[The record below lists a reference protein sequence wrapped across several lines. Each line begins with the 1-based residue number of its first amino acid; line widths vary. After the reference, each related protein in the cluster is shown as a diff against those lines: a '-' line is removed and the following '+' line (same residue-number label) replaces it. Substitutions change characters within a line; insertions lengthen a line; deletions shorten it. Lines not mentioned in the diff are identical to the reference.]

1 MKTCGNSSHDEV
13 AVVMTSLNLELYRKM
28 VLIRKTE
35 EAICRHYSEDEMKT
49 PVHLS
54 LGEEA
59 IAAGVIHALAP
70 EDQFFGTYRS
80 HGIYLART
88 GETDKF
94 FAELY
99 GKATGLL
106 KGKAGSMHLSA
117 PEYGLMGTSAIVSGI
132 IPVAVGAAYA
142 AKVSGSGRIV
152 AAFFGDGATEEG
164 VFWESI
170 NAACLMKLPVLF
182 VCEDNDL
189 AVFTGKAQRRGY
201 DSLPAIL
208 ERLRCAVL
216 TDSTTDV
223 ERIYYR
229 TLEAIEAIKSKQ
241 QPCFLNLSYYRYLE
255 HVGVCEDF
263 HCGYRSKD
271 EFEDWFKL
279 DPLKIQREKLLKLG
293 CSQEELQKL
302 EGAIDRQIARSIEL
316 AGQAP
321 FADDEELCRQVYA

>member
-1 MKTCGNSSHDEV
+1 MI
-13 AVVMTSLNLELYRKM
+13 SLNLELYRKM

-35 EAICRHYSEDEMKT
+35 EAICRHYGEDEMKT

-59 IAAGVIHALAP
+59 IAAGVIHTLGP

-94 FAELY
+94 FAEMY

-117 PEYGLMGTSAIVSGI
+117 PEHGFMGTSAVVSGI

-164 VFWESI
+164 VFWESL
-170 NAACLMKLPVLF
+170 NAACLMKLPLLF
-182 VCEDNDL
+182 VCEDNGL
-189 AVFTGKAQRRGY
+189 AVFTKKAQRRGY
-201 DSLPAIL
+201 DSLPPIL
-208 ERLRCAVL
+208 EHFDCSVL
-216 TDSTTDV
+216 TESTTDV
-223 ERIYYR
+223 EKIHYR
-229 TLEAIEAIKSKQ
+229 TREAIEGIKSRHR
-241 QPCFLNLSYYRYLE
+241 PSFLHFSYYRYRE
-255 HVGVCEDF
+255 HVGVEEDF
-263 HCGYRSKD
+263 HCGYRSRE
-271 EFEDWFKL
+271 EFEEWLKV
-279 DPLKIQREKLLKLG
+279 DPVKIQREKLLRLG
-293 CSQEELQKL
+293 CTREELRKL
-302 EGAIDRQIARSIEL
+302 ETDIDRQIARSIEL
-316 AGQAP
+316 ARRAP
-321 FADDEELCRQVYA
+321 FTAEEELCRGVYA

>member
-1 MKTCGNSSHDEV
+1 
-13 AVVMTSLNLELYRKM
+13 MTSLNLELYRKM

-35 EAICRHYSEDEMKT
+35 EAICLHYSEDEMKT

-70 EDQFFGTYRS
+70 EDQIFGTYRS

-88 GETDKF
+88 SETDKF

-142 AKVSGSGRIV
+142 AKASGSGRIV

-164 VFWESI
+164 VFWESV
-170 NAACLMKLPVLF
+170 NAACLMKLPLLF
-182 VCEDNDL
+182 VCEDNEL
-189 AVFTGKAQRRGY
+189 AVFTRKVHRRGFE
-201 DSLPAIL
+201 SLPAIL
-208 ERLRCAVL
+208 EHFRCVVFS
-216 TDSTTDV
+216 DSTTDV
-223 ERIYYR
+223 ELIYHL
-229 TLEAIEAIKSKQ
+229 TLEAIESIKTKR

-255 HVGVCEDF
+255 HVGVQEDF
-263 HCGYRSKD
+263 HCGYRSKN
-271 EFEDWFKL
+271 EFENWLKV
-279 DPLKIQREKLLKLG
+279 DPLKRQREKLLKMG
-293 CSQEELQKL
+293 CREEELQKL
-302 EGAIDRQIARSIEL
+302 EGAIGHQVARSIEL
-316 AGQAP
+316 AKQAP
-321 FADDEELCRQVYA
+321 FADDEELYRQVYA

>member
-1 MKTCGNSSHDEV
+1 
-13 AVVMTSLNLELYRKM
+13 MTSLNLELYRKLY
-28 VLIRKTE
+28 LIRKAE
-35 EAICRHYSEDEMKT
+35 EAICRHYGEDEMKT

-59 IAAGVIHALAP
+59 IATGVIHALSP

-94 FAELY
+94 FAEMY
-99 GKATGLL
+99 GKATGLIR
-106 KGKAGSMHLSA
+106 GKAGSMHLSA
-117 PEYGLMGTSAIVSGI
+117 PEYGMMGTSAIVSGI
-132 IPVAVGAAYA
+132 IPVAVGAGYA
-142 AKVSGSGRIV
+142 AKISGSGRIV

-182 VCEDNDL
+182 VCEDNEL
-189 AVFTGKAQRRGY
+189 AVFTNKAYRRGY

-208 ERLRCAVL
+208 EHFRCTVI
-216 TDSTTDV
+216 TDATTDV
-223 ERIYYR
+223 ETIYHR
-229 TLEAIEAIKSKQ
+229 TIEAIEAIKSKQ

-263 HCGYRSKD
+263 HSGYRSRD
-271 EFEDWFKL
+271 EFEEWFKV
-279 DPLKIQREKLLKLG
+279 DPIKIQREKLLTMG
-293 CSQEELQKL
+293 CSQEELRKL
-302 EGAIDRQIARSIEL
+302 ESAIDGQITRSIEL
-316 AGQAP
+316 ARQAP
-321 FADDEELCRQVYA
+321 FADDEELCREVYA